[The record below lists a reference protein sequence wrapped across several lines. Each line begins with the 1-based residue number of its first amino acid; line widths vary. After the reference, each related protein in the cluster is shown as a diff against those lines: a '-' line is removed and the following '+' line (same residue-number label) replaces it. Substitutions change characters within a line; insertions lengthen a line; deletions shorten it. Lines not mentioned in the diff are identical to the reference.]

1 MLAAEGAVAS
11 LSAAGDL
18 PQGLLPVAA
27 GDRGMTAPA
36 GRTPA
41 SEATGWGGEVVQGL
55 DHLAGRAAPVGWL
68 ERRT

>member
-1 MLAAEGAVAS
+1 MLGEQRAVAS

-18 PQGLLPVAA
+18 PQGPLPVAA

-41 SEATGWGGEVVQGL
+41 SAATGWGGEVVRGL
-55 DHLAGRAAPVGWL
+55 DHLAGRAAPIGWL